1 MVSGVAVYLSLNKEK
16 SALSLSKGMIEEIAN
31 KVSVLLTRK
40 EEPKDKKSDV
50 STDHS
55 QVHVEKPMNKT
66 KDADS
71 VVNSLALPDTSIIDS
86 TALPEEQVIVRKD
99 ELLESRVIE
108 VVELTSDPN
117 IKSKSDSLLEKA
129 SGIRNDKRTAGSKIM
144 ISVEFWRSPVN
155 YRGYKLGKNKLVLY
169 GLDNSADI
177 DLFKHNNA
185 VYLRH
190 EQSVFKVDAFNDYR
204 AFEKTTDPAI
214 LSLLI
219 NQ

>member
-1 MVSGVAVYLSLNKEK
+1 
-16 SALSLSKGMIEEIAN
+16 MIEEIAN

-55 QVHVEKPMNKT
+55 QVHVEKSMNKT

-177 DLFKHNNA
+177 DLIKHNNA